1 MSISTNQMPVAT
13 SAAPSYSSAQS
24 SAASKAPAGLLT
36 AQGAPVPSPS
46 NSAATARA
54 VNEVGQ
60 MASKQLEAERTETDK
75 LSAAQTQTA
84 LQEVNKVMDALSI
97 SVRFQ
102 VDPEDQQ
109 MVIKVVDQDSGKV
122 IRQFPSEEVVRIS
135 KALDNLKGLLFA
147 QTA

>member
-1 MSISTNQMPVAT
+1 MSISTSQMPVAS
-13 SAAPSYSSAQS
+13 SAAPSYSAVQPG
-24 SAASKAPAGLLT
+24 AASKAPAGLLS
-36 AQGAPVPSPS
+36 AQGAPVPPPSSSP
-46 NSAATARA
+46 ATARA
-54 VNEVGQ
+54 ATEVGQ
-60 MASKQLEAERTETDK
+60 IASKQLDAERTEADK
-75 LSAAQTQTA
+75 LSAAQTQNA

-122 IRQFPSEEVVRIS
+122 IRQFPSEEAVRIS